1 MKGMRARKLIGAGF
15 MLATTLAAFA
25 AFSQEN
31 MDDLEPAVDTSAISG
46 DMADEMADLEPGVDT
61 SAEPA
66 DAPEPEAVLAED
78 VERQYSSS
86 GVMDVMELGR
96 TEITGNQELPTVMY
110 IVPWQKAEPGEL
122 TGKPVNS
129 LIDEVLAPLDREEF
143 TRQVDFYGDLY
154 GEEQE

>member
-1 MKGMRARKLIGAGF
+1 MKGMRARKLFGAGF

-25 AFSQEN
+25 AFSQEV
-31 MDDLEPAVDTSAISG
+31 MDDLEPAVDTSAVP
-46 DMADEMADLEPGVDT
+46 DEMAELEPGVDT
-61 SAEPA
+61 SADPA
-66 DAPEPEAVLAED
+66 AAPEPEAVVAQD
-78 VERQYSSS
+78 IERTYSSS

-96 TEITGNQELPTVMY
+96 TEITGNQELPTVLY

-122 TGKPVNS
+122 TGKPVNT